1 MIQWKKHTRGVRGT
15 VIETLR
21 LKHFRNYPELTLSP
35 HPGLNLLFGPNGA
48 GKTNIL
54 EAIHY
59 CALGKSH
66 RAGSDREVVEREED
80 AGACAV
86 TVRGAAGRS
95 EIMVRLT
102 PGEPRKKTVWIDR
115 KKAERLADLMG
126 HVRCV
131 IFSPEDLSL
140 VREGPS
146 QRRRYL
152 DMMICQLDPMYFM
165 ALQRYARAMEERG
178 ALLREARKQEAA
190 SLPDALL
197 APYEAI
203 MAAES
208 RSIIARRRQA
218 MARLAPLAAEKYGA
232 IAGDGGEQF
241 RVDYSPNVSEGEDL
255 ARTLREH
262 RWVDMNRGAATH
274 GPHREDLAL
283 SLNGREMKLYASQGQ
298 VRTAALA
305 LKLAQL
311 LLFREE
317 TGEMPVLLLDD
328 VMSELDMRRRT
339 RLLGEIGDAQTFVTC
354 TDESDLEGFRDCRTC
369 HVTLTEDR
377 RARLEETRPGPPVP
391 DAPTAEE
398 PDFS

>member
-1 MIQWKKHTRGVRGT
+1 M

-21 LKHFRNYPELTLSP
+21 LKHFRNYPELTLRP
-35 HPGLNLLFGPNGA
+35 HPGLNLFFGPNGA

-66 RAGSDREVVEREED
+66 RAGSDREVVQREES
-80 AGACAV
+80 AGACAA
-86 TVRGAAGRS
+86 TVRSDLPGSGRS
-95 EIMVRLT
+95 EIMVRLS
-102 PGEPRKKTVWIDR
+102 PAEPRKKTVWIDR
-115 KKAERLADLMG
+115 RKAERLADLMG

-152 DMMICQLDPMYFM
+152 DMMICQLDPVYFV

-190 SLPDALL
+190 VLPDALL
-197 APYEAI
+197 APYEAM
-203 MAAES
+203 MAEES
-208 RSIIARRRQA
+208 RTIIARRRRV
-218 MARLAPLAAEKYGA
+218 MERLSDIAREKYAA
-232 IAGDGGEQF
+232 IAGDPGEAF
-241 RVDYSPNVSEGEDL
+241 AAGYTPNVAEGEDL
-255 ARTLREH
+255 AETLARH

-274 GPHREDLAL
+274 GPHREDIAL
-283 SLNGREMKLYASQGQ
+283 TLNGREMKLYASQGQ
-298 VRTAALA
+298 TRTAALA

-311 LLFREE
+311 ALFSRE
-317 TGEMPVLLLDD
+317 TGETPVLLLDD

-354 TDESDLEGFRDCRTC
+354 TDESDLESLRDCRTC
-369 HVTLTEDR
+369 RVSLTEDR
-377 RARLEETRPGPPVP
+377 TACLEETRPGPAVP
-391 DAPTAEE
+391 GTGTPAGDGE